1 MEEHPKVSENERDG
15 LPPSIEQKRW
25 LIDLIIILVIAGLA
39 FVYWYKQQLKV
50 RHLAAQELLANA
62 SINDLQRRLNNLTD
76 ELSNVAAAQQAAA
89 DAGARSTRKQTPKT
103 KLEAGERVSF
113 RPRGSSMS
121 GKVREWPACD

>member
-1 MEEHPKVSENERDG
+1 MEEQPKMSENEPDG

-25 LIDLIIILVIAGLA
+25 LIDLIIVLVIAALA

-62 SINDLQRRLNNLTD
+62 SINDLQRRLDNLTD

-89 DAGARSTRKQTPKT
+89 DAGARSTRKQTAKT
-103 KLEAGERVSF
+103 AVGDRRYTQKEEAASL
-113 RPRGSSMS
+113 PRG
-121 GKVREWPACD
+121 

>member
-1 MEEHPKVSENERDG
+1 MEEQPKMSENEPDG
-15 LPPSIEQKRW
+15 LPIEQKRW
-25 LIDLIIILVIAGLA
+25 LIDLIIVLVIAALA

-89 DAGARSTRKQTPKT
+89 DAGARSTRKQTAKT
-103 KLEAGERVSF
+103 AVADRRYTQKEETASL
-113 RPRGSSMS
+113 PRG
-121 GKVREWPACD
+121 